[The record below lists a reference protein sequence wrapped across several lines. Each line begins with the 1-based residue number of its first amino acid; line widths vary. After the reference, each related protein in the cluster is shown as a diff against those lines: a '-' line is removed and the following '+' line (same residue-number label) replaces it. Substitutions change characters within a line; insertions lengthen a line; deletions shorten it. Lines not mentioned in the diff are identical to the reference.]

1 MQRSTH
7 PAKHSETLARGM
19 ASGTLREVEDRVTA
33 QSARLQKTLR
43 RKASAPITLK
53 GARKLMSSINRE
65 LAPISI
71 ASISINSVQ
80 EKTLTTAWL
89 LPHVLNK
96 QLQLAS
102 HIVKQ
107 NKRDGITADV
117 SPSVVFSV
125 HALARLMQR
134 DISLDNIEWLTLR
147 RVLRPPVSFLWP
159 VLLAHRSVE
168 HKQFALPASNGLFV
182 GSFEA
187 GTNMPIVRTFIA
199 EAGMSARWRMVMSAL
214 HQLGHITVE
223 MCNDPTPMLPE
234 ASALQE
240 RVQFAINCNAV
251 GLGTPTMANLTSIY
265 EQAMR
270 NPEFDW
276 MREERDD

>member
-19 ASGTLREVEDRVTA
+19 ASGTLREVDDRVTA

-43 RKASAPITLK
+43 RKATAPITLK
-53 GARKLMSSINRE
+53 GARKLMASINRE

-107 NKRDGITADV
+107 NKRDGLSVEV

-125 HALARLMQR
+125 HSLARLMQR
-134 DISLDNIEWLTLR
+134 DVSLDDIQWATLG
-147 RVLRPPVSFLWP
+147 RVLRPSVCFLWP
-159 VLLAHRSVE
+159 VLLAHRTVG

-182 GSFEA
+182 GAFEQ
-187 GTNMPIVRTFIA
+187 GTNMPIVRTFIS
-199 EAGMSARWRMVMSAL
+199 EVGMSLRWRLVLSAL
-214 HQLGHITVE
+214 RQLSHITVD
-223 MCNDPTPMLPE
+223 MCESPTPLLPE
-234 ASALQE
+234 ATAVQE
-240 RVQFAINCNAV
+240 RVQFVINCNAV
-251 GLGTPTMANLTSIY
+251 GLSTPSMTMLSSIY
-265 EQAMR
+265 EEAMAK
-270 NPEFDW
+270 PEFSW
-276 MREERDD
+276 MHEERDD